1 MRTPCSWVRYPKE
14 IFYKVHIILDY
25 SPLWIYTHTHD
36 VFLSKIA
43 FLFDVKLRLCP
54 LTTQLQIQL
63 KYDAKKE
70 LG

>member
-1 MRTPCSWVRYPKE
+1 M
-14 IFYKVHIILDY
+14 D
-25 SPLWIYTHTHD
+25 IYTHTHD